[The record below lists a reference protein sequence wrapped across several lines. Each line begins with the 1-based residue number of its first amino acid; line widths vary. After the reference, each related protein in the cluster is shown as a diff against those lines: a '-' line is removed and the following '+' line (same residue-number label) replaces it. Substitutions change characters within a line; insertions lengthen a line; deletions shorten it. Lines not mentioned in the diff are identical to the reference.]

1 MTMTIDFTQLSEP
14 ISNALDS
21 DYIDIYRQINET
33 PERDLYAS
41 NVKCHIAIKTTD
53 NPNPESVDVQPI
65 ITSLR
70 IHCPNWVDLK
80 NNDYIIAK
88 KCDLLGNVLHY
99 YSGIIGEPAVSMA
112 RQSVNMIMSSLNE
125 GDEPIPPPP
134 PIDESVSVF
143 VNYLDELGEPI
154 RETTEQQYKKGS
166 NVVINSLSLE
176 NYALTK
182 IELNGEIVQIAQ
194 IDDIQENA
202 IVDFYYQ
209 SVITI
214 TNIRPLVYGD
224 YIKDDGTYAYGLH
237 LYAPINVLSINGN
250 TLKLASNKFYHE
262 EIGEIKIVKDD
273 KFKDNLG
280 NWHIVTLN
288 PEKVNDGY
296 IISFADT
303 EPVENAYVTHWYEV

>member
-1 MTMTIDFTQLSEP
+1 MNKVDFTQLSEP
-14 ISNALDS
+14 INNALDT

-33 PERDLYAS
+33 PERDLLYS

-53 NPNPESVDVQPI
+53 NPNPENVDVQPI

-70 IHCPNWVDLK
+70 IHCGTWVDLK

-88 KCDLLGNVLHY
+88 KCDLNSNVLHY

-154 RETTEQQYKKGS
+154 RETIEQQYKKGS
-166 NVVINSLSLE
+166 DVIINPLNIE
-176 NYALTK
+176 NYALTR
-182 IELNGEIVQIAQ
+182 IELDGETVQKVEIN
-194 IDDIQENA
+194 DIQENA
-202 IVDFYYQ
+202 IVNFYYQ

-214 TNIRPLVYGD
+214 TNIRPLIYGD
-224 YIKDDGTYAYGLH
+224 YIKDNGTYAYGLH
-237 LYAPINVLSINGN
+237 LYAPISVLSVDGN
-250 TLKLASNKFYHE
+250 TLKLASNKYNHE
-262 EIGEIKIVKDD
+262 EIGIIEIVKGD
-273 KFKDNLG
+273 KFRDNLD
-280 NWHIVTLN
+280 NWHIITAN
-288 PEKVNDGY
+288 PVRVNDGY
-296 IISFADT
+296 TITFSDTT
-303 EPVENAYVTHWYEV
+303 EPSDYYVTHWYD